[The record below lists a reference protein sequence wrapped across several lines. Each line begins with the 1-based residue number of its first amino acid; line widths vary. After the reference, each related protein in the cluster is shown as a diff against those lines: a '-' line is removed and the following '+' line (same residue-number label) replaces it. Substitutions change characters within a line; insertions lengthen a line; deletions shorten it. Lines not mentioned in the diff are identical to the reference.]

1 VLALVTNKQF
11 CAFGITFDDV
21 SNEASQRVLAP
32 QWRSA
37 KGNPTAQEAMRKT
50 GEVAFRAVGSGPVA
64 LKWKPTK
71 AKAIAFAK

>member
-1 VLALVTNKQF
+1 VTNKQF

-37 KGNPTAQEAMRKT
+37 KGNPTAQEAMRKQ
-50 GEVAFRAVGSGPVA
+50 EKSRSVLWGPD
-64 LKWKPTK
+64 PSR
-71 AKAIAFAK
+71 